1 MAYAPQ
7 SDTPRHGRWAQW
19 KTSRS
24 PKGRPKTSLLTQ
36 LAPSATNLIRLDH
49 AQVLSAFHQYD
60 GTLSE
65 RLKRGLVDSVC
76 VSLEIHAQ
84 LEEELFYPVLRLALD
99 SDLARKSPVEHDE
112 MRTLIARLRQMLPSD
127 PMFDETFFEL
137 MRGVMHHVADEE
149 SVLLPAAERLLPEQL
164 SDIGARM
171 ARRRLELTAARGSE
185 VAGSTLRSLSPR
197 TVLAGA
203 TTLLSGTWMLARGG
217 QQAAPWTRRRGFAGT
232 R

>member
-1 MAYAPQ
+1 M
-7 SDTPRHGRWAQW
+7 
-19 KTSRS
+19 
-24 PKGRPKTSLLTQ
+24 TSLLTQ

-49 AQVLSAFHQYD
+49 AQVLSAFHQYE
-60 GTLSE
+60 TTSSE
-65 RLKRGLVDSVC
+65 RFKRGLVDSVC
-76 VSLEIHAQ
+76 LALEIHAQ

-99 SDLARKSPVEHDE
+99 SDLVRKSPVEHDE

-137 MRGVMHHVADEE
+137 MRLVMHHVADEE
-149 SVLLPAAERLLPEQL
+149 SVLLPAAERLIPEQL

-171 ARRRLELTAARGSE
+171 ARRRLELTASRGSE
-185 VAGSTLRSLSPR
+185 VAGSMLRSLSPR

-203 TTLLSGTWMLARGG
+203 TTLLSGGWLLARGSHL
-217 QQAAPWTRRRGFAGT
+217 ARPWTRRGSFAGT